1 MRIFRKC
8 WVPVGPEWK
17 TGDTFRIREILKDEG
32 IPFRMPFSDV
42 FFTSIFHMP
51 AEDRK
56 WSILV
61 REKDRAKVMDLLA
74 REGLVRGELA
84 RTADTSESPAEQN
97 SQGSLFFLPAL
108 SGTGLPC
115 YDRNSELHP

>member
-51 AEDRK
+51 AEDRI

-61 REKDRAKVMDLLA
+61 WEKDRAKVMDLLA
-74 REGLVRGELA
+74 REGLVRAALPRE
-84 RTADTSESPAEQN
+84 TSLTGSPAEQHP
-97 SQGSLFFLPAL
+97 QGSSLFPACL
-108 SGTGLPC
+108 V
-115 YDRNSELHP
+115 RNRHPVL

>member
-1 MRIFRKC
+1 MRIFSKC

-42 FFTSIFHMP
+42 FFTSVFHMP

-74 REGLVRGELA
+74 REGLVRAALPRETSLA
-84 RTADTSESPAEQN
+84 RSPAEQN
-97 SQGSLFFLPAL
+97 PQGSSLFPARL
-108 SGTGLPC
+108 V
-115 YDRNSELHP
+115 RNLHPVL

>member
-1 MRIFRKC
+1 MMRIFSKC

-17 TGDTFRIREILKDEG
+17 TGDTFRVREILKDER
-32 IPFRMPFSDV
+32 IPFRMPFSDL
-42 FFTSIFHMP
+42 FFTSVFHMP

-84 RTADTSESPAEQN
+84 RAADTSESPAEQN
-97 SQGSLFFLPAL
+97 PQGSPSFPACL
-108 SGTGLPC
+108 V
-115 YDRNSELHP
+115 RNRPPVL

>member
-1 MRIFRKC
+1 MRIFSKC

-74 REGLVRGELA
+74 REGLVRAALPRE
-84 RTADTSESPAEQN
+84 TSLTGSPAEQHP
-97 SQGSLFFLPAL
+97 QGSSLFPVCLV
-108 SGTGLPC
+108 
-115 YDRNSELHP
+115 RNRHPVL

>member
-1 MRIFRKC
+1 MRIFSKC

-56 WSILV
+56 WNILV
-61 REKDRAKVMDLLA
+61 REKDRERAAALLV
-74 REGLVRGELA
+74 REGLCAGEL
-84 RTADTSESPAEQN
+84 
-97 SQGSLFFLPAL
+97 LPAHSACPDAGPKKML
-108 SGTGLPC
+108 NTMWPEKVLTGPAKAV
-115 YDRNSELHP
+115 